1 MNEKVLVTGGS
12 GFIGSRLIKKLVD
25 LDYQVTAILRKTSK
39 REHLPLDDIDVV
51 EIDLLDYHGI
61 LDYFTLHRFDYV
73 IHTAGITKALKKE
86 DYYIHNTKITKYLID
101 ALLKISW
108 KPQKFIFISS
118 QASHGTYKAL
128 QRPIKITDIQNPLTT
143 YGKSK
148 LLAERYIEE
157 HYHNPFVIIKPTSV
171 YGPRDKDFLIVM
183 KLISKGFEGYIGTEP
198 QKLSFIYVDDLVNAI
213 ISTIALPYTGEFLL
227 SDGKKYIDEDLGR
240 YIKKALGKKTI
251 KIRVPIAI
259 AYIAAFFSDLLAR
272 IIGKPTA
279 FNLEKMKELKAKNWL
294 CDPTPFFETFH
305 FIPCYDLQKGIKE
318 TVEWYKENGW
328 L

>member
-86 DYYIHNTKITKYLID
+86 DYYIHNTKITKHLID

-240 YIKKALGKKTI
+240 YIKKALGKKTSEFTNWI
-251 KIRVPIAI
+251 YFKFRGVATKYLQNYTMWYVVMGKYLTGKTVSNTGRMLNL
-259 AYIAAFFSDLLAR
+259 ASSDRWAWYR
-272 IIGKPTA
+272 YR
-279 FNLEKMKELKAKNWL
+279 ELVNI
-294 CDPTPFFETFH
+294 T
-305 FIPCYDLQKGIKE
+305 Y
-318 TVEWYKENGW
+318 VN
-328 L
+328 